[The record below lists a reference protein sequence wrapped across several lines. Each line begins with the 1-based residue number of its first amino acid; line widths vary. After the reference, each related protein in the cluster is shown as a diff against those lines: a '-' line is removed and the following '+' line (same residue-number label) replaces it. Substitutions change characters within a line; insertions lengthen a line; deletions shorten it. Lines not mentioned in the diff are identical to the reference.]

1 MTQSSLVTRG
11 RVAQRIAEIG
21 SCLELVPM
29 DPHFGGVSV
38 GLYVKDDVCTVW
50 SFSRAEG
57 VGERLR
63 AIRDQMVKLGGVEP
77 VDGQGNQLVFPC
89 GMIHERPVKFL
100 LTQAVTKSPDFVH
113 PDGPMTIKDS
123 KSALMLTVK
132 GVQEEDRC
140 VYHVSGE
147 GEMRN
152 PALRLRM
159 VVAGFVRY
167 GEMEKV
173 GDTEV
178 VVPLRSEP
186 RRARPAAPAL
196 LPQHQRGGVDAG
208 SRVHA
213 RPDDDQHA
221 GLYTA
226 LGKQE
231 GIAAMAVTFTIETE
245 RKNLM
250 GAGLLR

>member
-38 GLYVKDDVCTVW
+38 GLYVKDGVCTVW

-77 VDGQGNQLVFPC
+77 VDGQDNQLVFPC
-89 GMIHERPVKFL
+89 GMVHERPVKFL
-100 LTQAVTKSPDFVH
+100 LTQAVTKSPDFAH
-113 PDGPMTIKDS
+113 PGGPMTIKDS

-140 VYHVSGE
+140 AYHVSGE

-178 VVPLRSEP
+178 AFHCGQRHDKLVRLLQPYSRNISAVESMLEAEATRGQMTTSTLGFTPL
-186 RRARPAAPAL
+186 
-196 LPQHQRGGVDAG
+196 
-208 SRVHA
+208 
-213 RPDDDQHA
+213 
-221 GLYTA
+221 
-226 LGKQE
+226 
-231 GIAAMAVTFTIETE
+231 
-245 RKNLM
+245 
-250 GAGLLR
+250 

>member
-1 MTQSSLVTRG
+1 MTQSSLVARG
-11 RVAQRIAEIG
+11 RVAQKIAEIG
-21 SCLELVPM
+21 NCLELVPM

-38 GLYVKDDVCTVW
+38 GLYVKDGVCTVW

-100 LTQAVTKSPDFVH
+100 LTQAVTKSPDFAH
-113 PDGPMTIKDS
+113 PGGPMTIKDS
-123 KSALMLTVK
+123 KSALMLTVN
-132 GVQEEDRC
+132 GVQQEDRC
-140 VYHVSGE
+140 AYHVSRE

-167 GEMEKV
+167 GRDGE
-173 GDTEV
+173 
-178 VVPLRSEP
+178 RSAIP
-186 RRARPAAPAL
+186 RSRSTAARATTSSSGCSSPTPAT
-196 LPQHQRGGVDAG
+196 
-208 SRVHA
+208 SA
-213 RPDDDQHA
+213 RWSLCWRQSPC
-221 GLYTA
+221 
-226 LGKQE
+226 
-231 GIAAMAVTFTIETE
+231 AA
-245 RKNLM
+245 R
-250 GAGLLR
+250 